1 MSDVY
6 VKWMKLKGKSG
17 NFKSYSDSLN
27 RIAEQVNTVR
37 ERLRL
42 SDDVSYSIKSCLSK
56 DVTKL
61 RELSVKMGRYSSALG
76 TISDLYKTTE
86 ENNINR

>member
-6 VKWMKLKGKSG
+6 VKWMKLKGVSG

-37 ERLRL
+37 DRLRL

-61 RELSVKMGRYSSALG
+61 RELSGKMGRYSSALSA
-76 TISDLYKTTE
+76 ISNLYKTTE

>member
-6 VKWMKLKGKSG
+6 VKWMKLKGVSG

-37 ERLRL
+37 NRLRL

-61 RELSVKMGRYSSALG
+61 RELSVKMGRYSSALS